1 MDRPVV
7 VLLCRRLGSPR
18 RHARQMGH
26 GAENHGLSAALPDRA
41 GARHA
46 SPRGVLREL
55 GDLRVGT
62 SIHPAPHGPPG
73 PARYP
78 RRHESSTPIPKTF
91 ERLNGRAPE
100 KTTKTPR
107 TPSPHRKHEGTKTQR
122 HRNHRD
128 TEAGEKCRLMLH
140 GWRRSLPHHGRGRR
154 DRRAPR
160 ASAGGKHGCDERSR
174 SEQTGFPPVGGDR
187 RSPTFPPSIS
197 AVGQHTGNNLLASLA
212 SWRFNSRGRPSCLRV
227 FVFATSAMALCP
239 SSVPLCLCG
248 LTGVRYRS
256 TLSTTG
262 GNRPASASCGIA

>member
-1 MDRPVV
+1 MWPKARRNVLVSTPPRPSG
-7 VLLCRRLGSPR
+7 RKPHR
-18 RHARQMGH
+18 
-26 GAENHGLSAALPDRA
+26 
-41 GARHA
+41 ARHLA
-46 SPRGVLREL
+46 TL
-55 GDLRVGT
+55 
-62 SIHPAPHGPPG
+62 A
-73 PARYP
+73 
-78 RRHESSTPIPKTF
+78 
-91 ERLNGRAPE
+91 
-100 KTTKTPR
+100 TK
-107 TPSPHRKHEGTKTQR
+107 
-122 HRNHRD
+122 
-128 TEAGEKCRLMLH
+128 AGEKCRLMLH

-160 ASAGGKHGCDERSR
+160 ALAGGKHGCDECSR